1 MASQKSQLTVRWLVL
16 LLACIMMI
24 GNYYCYDNPASLHNS
39 MQTLMPSTNFETYYS
54 LLYTVYS
61 IPNIV
66 LPFFGGFF
74 VDKLGA
80 PICLIIFSSLILA
93 GQIVFAF
100 GASVESWP
108 FMLMG
113 RVIFGLGGENLT
125 VAQSAVLAQW
135 FVGKELALAFG
146 INLSISRLGS
156 VINNYVSPAVADDLA
171 FSDFNGVSMA
181 LWVGA
186 LICGGSLFT
195 AFMIVPIDK
204 AATKRLKDATKFNDD
219 LTSSLLE
226 DGEDGGGNNRSKAS
240 SFDGIRAV
248 SAERMSTSA
257 MLLHEDIDEE
267 EIRLTDVKN
276 FGVIFWL
283 LSLSCLVV
291 YGCVLPFNS
300 FASGILSERNY
311 FKAPSS
317 SCVLM
322 NPGECSSGLLAVNAT
337 NNPARDDGDF
347 SEGVSNCPGDDFAPV
362 FPTSLDSVTCN
373 GVSGLSCD
381 KSSYTFSTVTS
392 SDIDCDDDFW
402 SKGCAKNYCDAY
414 SDATKTSDSVMSI
427 PYFISAGLSPL
438 LGFLVD
444 RIGYRAVVASL
455 APCMLVWVHLT
466 LGFESGS
473 PIAPLI
479 GQGVAYSLFAAV
491 LWPSVPFSVE
501 AKSVGTAYGLIT
513 AIQNFG
519 LAVFPLIVSQ
529 LKSANGGLYL
539 PNCEVFFTGCAAAG
553 VLVGAL
559 LNIFDARRGGKLN
572 SIDGKGRKEVAD
584 RGPPTPLMTT

>member
-1 MASQKSQLTVRWLVL
+1 MALQKSQLTVRWLVL
-16 LLACIMMI
+16 VLACIMMI
-24 GNYYCYDNPASLHNS
+24 GNYYCFDNPAALHNS
-39 MQTLMPSTNFETYYS
+39 MATLMPPDNFETYYS

-61 IPNIV
+61 IPNII

-80 PICLIIFSSLILA
+80 PICLIIFSTLILA

-100 GASVESWP
+100 GASIESWGV
-108 FMLMG
+108 MLLG

-135 FVGKELALAFG
+135 FVGKELAFAFG

-156 VINNYVSPAVADDLA
+156 VINNYVSPAVADDFA
-171 FSDFNGVSMA
+171 FSDFNGVSLA

-204 AATKRLKDATKFNDD
+204 SASKRLKDSRKANDD
-219 LTSSLLE
+219 LTTSLLE
-226 DGEDGGGNNRSKAS
+226 DGGKDRSKTS

-248 SAERMSTSA
+248 SAERLSTSA
-257 MLLHEDIDEE
+257 MLLHDEEEDE

-317 SCVLM
+317 SCVL
-322 NPGECSSGLLAVNAT
+322 EFSTQCSSGLLAVNAT

-347 SEGVSNCPGDDFAPV
+347 SSGVSNCPGNDYAPV
-362 FPTSLDSVTCN
+362 FPSSLDSVTCE
-373 GVSGLSCD
+373 GFSGLNCE
-381 KSSYTFSTVTS
+381 KSSYTFTDLKS

-402 SKGCAKNYCDAY
+402 AKGCTKNYCDTY
-414 SDATKTSDSVMSI
+414 SSATKTADSVMSI
-427 PYFISAGLSPL
+427 PYFISAGMSPL

-444 RIGYRAVVASL
+444 RIGYRAIVASL

-466 LGFESGS
+466 LGFSDGS
-473 PIAPLI
+473 PILPLV
-479 GQGVAYSLFAAV
+479 GQGIAYSLFAAV

-519 LAVFPLIVSQ
+519 LAVFPIIVSQ
-529 LKSANGGLYL
+529 LKISNDGLYL
-539 PNCEVFFTGCAAAG
+539 PSAEVFFTMCAAAG
-553 VLVGAL
+553 VIVGIF
-559 LNIFDARRGGKLN
+559 LNVFDAKRGGKLN
-572 SIDGKGRKEVAD
+572 SIDGKGRREKEE
-584 RGPPTPLMTT
+584 RMPPTPIMST